1 MQEPKT
7 VNVYKCNC
15 VIVSLNPKS
24 RPIGM
29 EEKGNLTK
37 IKNLMPFFKVM
48 WKFTEFAE
56 LLWSKIEIIVIYH
69 QILTKKIRHN
79 TNSVYEY
86 NCVLNLLAA
95 FTN

>member
-48 WKFTEFAE
+48 WKFTVCRIIM
-56 LLWSKIEIIVIYH
+56 IENRDYCDVSSN
-69 QILTKKIRHN
+69 TDKKN
-79 TNSVYEY
+79 
-86 NCVLNLLAA
+86 
-95 FTN
+95 